1 MDKKNKVPGCDRLTR
16 PEEIEELKKYLRKV
30 KDVQEEYVENE
41 FNNLEAPGITTGLF
55 PKVNELPETIVELDT
70 KKNIENLYNTVHTV
84 PGNKNQNLDLR
95 EILGGDMELG
105 REVEKIE
112 DQRKINLNQV
122 SEKLVGEFKTTELE
136 DRVER
141 IQNNQEVELN
151 KVSEK
156 LDSGSFKNPEL
167 ENRVEK
173 IKDNQEVELNKIS
186 EKLDGEFK
194 NPELMTHVEK
204 IKTEEVSE
212 LYDAEYSVPDNQGG
226 KVTSLGDQ
234 ILKLHDSRNTELRD
248 KVEGLKEGEFKEPG
262 LTSFIDELDDN
273 RNTELGDKIENL
285 KTGAFK
291 NPELEDRVESLSK
304 DKEVSELYDSEYSVP
319 NNQGGEVSWLYES
332 VYATPD
338 NQGGEI
344 KSLEDNKEKLEGIEE
359 VDNLSKYEKIFKVL
373 DDIEERDGVNEYI
386 NKLRSLISAYLV
398 NDSINQT
405 QAQQYLDKLQGCF
418 IEYHDEGL
426 ERLAQNNPEGDK
438 RLYYIDNNE
447 DPENIRSTFKVHQN
461 LEPISKKLDKK
472 GGDTPIVDGTERIK
486 GDYNYLDVNYNPAE
500 YPGRVDQ
507 ARKVF
512 NNKIKKNALGIP
524 GLSDKIPDSEYL
536 NDLIDNQP
544 RVDQEYDFINNSNDS
559 YISEKAD
566 QQFRKHQNLEKIAQN
581 NPGEARET
589 DGDYDFVGN
598 NEDPKNIESTFK
610 LHQNLKEIAPVNPGE
625 ARETDGDYDFVGE
638 SENKA
643 RQHIGARED
652 GTKVKSGTYLRPYYE
667 LPFLSEL
674 RNGTAVSANLG
685 NTLSSFGVDDMGVTN
700 INSYIRQIA
709 EWVGDLSAGT
719 GLREMLINETLHL
732 LVALRR
738 QLEEVTNANKDRL
751 PGNNNELVSSLI
763 QGGVSG
769 AINSA
774 IDAGINAISAR
785 PETDQPLNR
794 PRIDINGERNTTPT
808 TAANNRVEWGVTGK
822 GESGLS
828 LKKIGQNFVN
838 SFWSGEGEG
847 FKDNYTEFK
856 SGYMLGQGIYTT
868 LMDLC
873 GEKNPGNIESVE
885 SLKDLLKKSPY
896 ITTPS
901 KFGTIQDGLY
911 RTTTLDT
918 NSNWEIILEPF
929 CSDTMN
935 GGFSYLPAIQEIN
948 TENYYRHGV
957 ITHYNKWIPFINF
970 SLQKSRLNSKTLGL
984 FDGEISYP
992 VSAEL
997 MNELRL
1003 TIVDDQYKSWRH
1015 YFQKCMDVSVY
1026 NSQAHSSDYY
1036 NYGRYND
1043 ITETTT
1049 ERKGY
1054 NYLETTTTAT
1064 YTEYSNVFIP
1074 TAVDKSN
1081 ICVAF
1086 YKNITFR
1093 IRIYVMTPQFSTIR
1107 KFDLLCVLKD
1117 FTEEYEG
1124 DIDAPGPDLNLV
1136 FSIVGENPDNKET
1149 DYNERI
1155 IDWDKFGK
1163 KEFYSISSTTQTRVS
1178 TAYKITY
1185 EILE

>member
-95 EILGGDMELG
+95 NNIEILSGELELG

-112 DQRKINLNQV
+112 DKRKINLNQV

-141 IQNNQEVELN
+141 IQDNQEVELN

-167 ENRVEK
+167 ENKIEK
-173 IKDNQEVELNKIS
+173 IKDNQEVKLNKVS

-194 NPELMTHVEK
+194 NPELRTHVEK

-226 KVTSLGDQ
+226 KITSLGDQ

-319 NNQGGEVSWLYES
+319 DNQGGEVSWLYES

-344 KSLEDNKEKLEGIEE
+344 KSLEDNNKRKEKLEGIEE

-426 ERLAQNNPEGDK
+426 ERLAQNNPEGNK

-461 LEPISKKLDKK
+461 LEKISQ
-472 GGDTPIVDGTERIK
+472 
-486 GDYNYLDVNYNPAE
+486 NNPE
-500 YPGRVDQ
+500 GETRLQY
-507 ARKVF
+507 
-512 NNKIKKNALGIP
+512 
-524 GLSDKIPDSEYL
+524 
-536 NDLIDNQP
+536 IDNNEDP
-544 RVDQEYDFINNSNDS
+544 KNIIGTFKV
-559 YISEKAD
+559 
-566 QQFRKHQNLEKIAQN
+566 HQNSLERLAQN
-581 NPGEARET
+581 NPE
-589 DGDYDFVGN
+589 GDKRLQYIDN
-598 NEDPKNIESTFK
+598 NNKDPKNIESTFK

-652 GTKVKSGTYLRPYYE
+652 GTRVKSGTYLRPYYE

-794 PRIDINGERNTTPT
+794 PRIGTNGERNTTPT
-808 TAANNRVEWGVTGK
+808 TAANNRVEWTFQKPLEREYFKNFGK
-822 GESGLS
+822 
-828 LKKIGQNFVN
+828 NFVN

-847 FKDNYTEFK
+847 FKDNYTQFQ

-873 GEKNPGNIESVE
+873 KGTNPSNINSVE
-885 SLKDLLKKSPY
+885 DLKNILKSSPY

>member
-95 EILGGDMELG
+95 NNIEILGGDFKELELG

-319 NNQGGEVSWLYES
+319 DNQGGEVSWLYES

-447 DPENIRSTFKVHQN
+447 DPNNIESTFKSHQN
-461 LEPISKKLDKK
+461 LKEIS
-472 GGDTPIVDGTERIK
+472 
-486 GDYNYLDVNYNPAE
+486 
-500 YPGRVDQ
+500 
-507 ARKVF
+507 
-512 NNKIKKNALGIP
+512 
-524 GLSDKIPDSEYL
+524 
-536 NDLIDNQP
+536 
-544 RVDQEYDFINNSNDS
+544 
-559 YISEKAD
+559 
-566 QQFRKHQNLEKIAQN
+566 QN
-581 NPGEARET
+581 NPE
-589 DGDYDFVGN
+589 GDTSLQYIDN
-598 NEDPKNIESTFK
+598 NEDPRKIRSKFK
-610 LHQNLKEIAPVNPGE
+610 LHQNLKEISPVNPGE
-625 ARETDGDYDFVGE
+625 ARETDGDYDFVG
-638 SENKA
+638 ENKA

-685 NTLSSFGVDDMGVTN
+685 NTLSSFGVNDMGVTN

-794 PRIDINGERNTTPT
+794 PRIDTNGERNTTPT
-808 TAANNRVEWGVTGK
+808 TAANNRVEWTSQK
-822 GESGLS
+822 PLEREYFKNFS
-828 LKKIGQNFVN
+828 KNFVN

-847 FKDNYTEFK
+847 FKDNYTQFQ

-873 GEKNPGNIESVE
+873 KGTNPSNINSVE
-885 SLKDLLKKSPY
+885 DLKNILKSSPY

-1163 KEFYSISSTTQTRVS
+1163 KEFYSKEFYSISSTTQTRVS

>member
-55 PKVNELPETIVELDT
+55 PKVNELPETVVELDT

-95 EILGGDMELG
+95 NNIEILGGDFKELELG

-141 IQNNQEVELN
+141 IQDNQEVELN

-156 LDSGSFKNPEL
+156 LD
-167 ENRVEK
+167 
-173 IKDNQEVELNKIS
+173 
-186 EKLDGEFK
+186 GEFK
-194 NPELMTHVEK
+194 NPELRTHVEK

-319 NNQGGEVSWLYES
+319 DNQGGEVSWLYES
-332 VYATPD
+332 VYATPN

-461 LEPISKKLDKK
+461 LEKIEASK
-472 GGDTPIVDGTERIK
+472 
-486 GDYNYLDVNYNPAE
+486 
-500 YPGRVDQ
+500 
-507 ARKVF
+507 
-512 NNKIKKNALGIP
+512 
-524 GLSDKIPDSEYL
+524 SE
-536 NDLIDNQP
+536 
-544 RVDQEYDFINNSNDS
+544 
-559 YISEKAD
+559 
-566 QQFRKHQNLEKIAQN
+566 
-581 NPGEARET
+581 EARE
-589 DGDYDFVGN
+589 DGKYHRDDLDKFYIEKRPGHNSDAPESIDIDRKVEVTYN
-598 NEDPKNIESTFK
+598 NQPVES
-610 LHQNLKEIAPVNPGE
+610 IAPVNPGE
-625 ARETDGDYDFVGE
+625 ARETKSGEYDFIGE
-638 SENKA
+638 NEEVAK
-643 RQHIGARED
+643 RHIGARED

-674 RNGTAVSANLG
+674 KNGTAVSANIG
-685 NTLSSFGVDDMGVTN
+685 NTLSSVGVNDMGVTN

-738 QLEEVTNANKDRL
+738 QLEVVTNANKDRL
-751 PGNNNELVSSLI
+751 PGNNNGLVSSLI

-808 TAANNRVEWGVTGK
+808 TAANNRVEWSVTEK
-822 GESGLS
+822 GESGLL

-957 ITHYNKWIPFINF
+957 ITHYNRWIPFINF

-1026 NSQAHSSDYY
+1026 NSQAHEADYY
-1036 NYGRYND
+1036 GISSINKK
-1043 ITETTT
+1043 TTIVNT
-1049 ERKGY
+1049 NLYFENGSMGIS
-1054 NYLETTTTAT
+1054 TTTAT
-1064 YTEYSNVFIP
+1064 HKTSLGYSVDNDSKLYIP

-1136 FSIVGENPDNKET
+1136 FSVVGENPDNNIEKVHQEKLNWGNFDNSQNISIEYYQDT
-1149 DYNERI
+1149 VT
-1155 IDWDKFGK
+1155 
-1163 KEFYSISSTTQTRVS
+1163 SISPTSTTLINVIQ
-1178 TAYKITY
+1178 
-1185 EILE
+1185 

>member
-112 DQRKINLNQV
+112 DKRKINLNQV
-122 SEKLVGEFKTTELE
+122 SEKLDGEFKTTELE

-141 IQNNQEVELN
+141 IQDNQEVELN

-156 LDSGSFKNPEL
+156 LD
-167 ENRVEK
+167 
-173 IKDNQEVELNKIS
+173 
-186 EKLDGEFK
+186 GEFK
-194 NPELMTHVEK
+194 NPELRTHVEK

-234 ILKLHDSRNTELRD
+234 ILKLHDSRNTELGD
-248 KVEGLKEGEFKEPG
+248 KVEELKEGEFKEPG

-332 VYATPD
+332 VYATPN

-426 ERLAQNNPEGDK
+426 EILAQNNPEGEK

-486 GDYNYLDVNYNPAE
+486 GDYNYLDVNYNPAD
-500 YPGRVDQ
+500 YPDRVDQ

-512 NNKIKKNALGIP
+512 NNKIKKDALGIP

-566 QQFRKHQNLEKIAQN
+566 QQFRKHQNQKKIAQN

-589 DGDYDFVGN
+589 DYDFIDNNKDPGN
-598 NEDPKNIESTFK
+598 IRSTFK
-610 LHQNLKEIAPVNPGE
+610 LHQNLEEIASVKPGE
-625 ARETDGDYDFVGE
+625 ARETDGDYDFIG
-638 SENKA
+638 NKDKDA
-643 RQHIGARED
+643 AKRHIGARED

-685 NTLSSFGVDDMGVTN
+685 NTLSSFGVNDMGVTN

-738 QLEEVTNANKDRL
+738 QLEVVTNANKDRL
-751 PGNNNELVSSLI
+751 PGNNNGLVSSLI

-794 PRIDINGERNTTPT
+794 PRIDNNGERNTTPT
-808 TAANNRVEWGVTGK
+808 TAANNRVEWTFQK
-822 GESGLS
+822 PLEREYFKNFS
-828 LKKIGQNFVN
+828 KNFVN

-847 FKDNYTEFK
+847 FKDNYTQFQ

-873 GEKNPGNIESVE
+873 KGTNPSNINSVE
-885 SLKDLLKKSPY
+885 DLKNILKSSPY

-957 ITHYNKWIPFINF
+957 ITHYNKWIPFVNF

-1026 NSQAHSSDYY
+1026 NSQAHEADYY
-1036 NYGRYND
+1036 GISSINHKTTNVNTDLYFKNSRSMEISTTVITNNTFSGYSVDND
-1043 ITETTT
+1043 S
-1049 ERKGY
+1049 KLY
-1054 NYLETTTTAT
+1054 
-1064 YTEYSNVFIP
+1064 IP

-1136 FSIVGENPDNKET
+1136 FSVVGENPDNNIEKIRQEKL
-1149 DYNERI
+1149 E
-1155 IDWDKFGK
+1155 WEKFDNSQNK
-1163 KEFYSISSTTQTRVS
+1163 SIEYYHQVTSISTSTTSYNVMIQ
-1178 TAYKITY
+1178 
-1185 EILE
+1185 

>member
-141 IQNNQEVELN
+141 IQDNQEVELN

-156 LDSGSFKNPEL
+156 LDSGSFKNPKL

-173 IKDNQEVELNKIS
+173 IKDNQEVKLNKVS

-194 NPELMTHVEK
+194 NPELRTYVEK

-273 RNTELGDKIENL
+273 RNTELENKIENL

-426 ERLAQNNPEGDK
+426 ERLAQNNPEGNK
-438 RLYYIDNNE
+438 RLQYIDNNE
-447 DPENIRSTFKVHQN
+447 DPNNIESTFKSHQN
-461 LEPISKKLDKK
+461 LKE
-472 GGDTPIVDGTERIK
+472 
-486 GDYNYLDVNYNPAE
+486 
-500 YPGRVDQ
+500 
-507 ARKVF
+507 
-512 NNKIKKNALGIP
+512 
-524 GLSDKIPDSEYL
+524 
-536 NDLIDNQP
+536 
-544 RVDQEYDFINNSNDS
+544 
-559 YISEKAD
+559 
-566 QQFRKHQNLEKIAQN
+566 IAQN

-589 DGDYDFVGN
+589 DGDYDF
-598 NEDPKNIESTFK
+598 I
-610 LHQNLKEIAPVNPGE
+610 
-625 ARETDGDYDFVGE
+625 GE

-652 GTKVKSGTYLRPYYE
+652 GTRVKSGTYLRPYYE

-738 QLEEVTNANKDRL
+738 QLEVVTNANKDRL
-751 PGNNNELVSSLI
+751 PGNNNGLVSSLI

-794 PRIDINGERNTTPT
+794 PRIDTDGERNTTPT
-808 TAANNRVEWGVTGK
+808 TAANNRVEWSVTGK

-847 FKDNYTEFK
+847 FKNNYTEFK

-1026 NSQAHSSDYY
+1026 NSQAHEADYY
-1036 NYGRYND
+1036 GISSINKK
-1043 ITETTT
+1043 TTIVNT
-1049 ERKGY
+1049 NLYFENGSMGIS
-1054 NYLETTTTAT
+1054 TTTAT
-1064 YTEYSNVFIP
+1064 HKTSLGYSVDNDSKLYIP

-1136 FSIVGENPDNKET
+1136 FSVVGENPDNNIEKIRQEKL
-1149 DYNERI
+1149 E
-1155 IDWDKFGK
+1155 WEKFDNSQNK
-1163 KEFYSISSTTQTRVS
+1163 SIEYYHQVTSISPTSTTLINVIQ
-1178 TAYKITY
+1178 
-1185 EILE
+1185 

>member
-95 EILGGDMELG
+95 NNIEILSGDFKELELG

-112 DQRKINLNQV
+112 DKRKINLNQV

-141 IQNNQEVELN
+141 IQDNQEVELN

-156 LDSGSFKNPEL
+156 LDSGS
-167 ENRVEK
+167 
-173 IKDNQEVELNKIS
+173 
-186 EKLDGEFK
+186 FK

-273 RNTELGDKIENL
+273 RNTELENKIENL

-426 ERLAQNNPEGDK
+426 ERLAQNNPEGNK
-438 RLYYIDNNE
+438 RLQYIDNNE
-447 DPENIRSTFKVHQN
+447 DPN
-461 LEPISKKLDKK
+461 
-472 GGDTPIVDGTERIK
+472 
-486 GDYNYLDVNYNPAE
+486 
-500 YPGRVDQ
+500 
-507 ARKVF
+507 
-512 NNKIKKNALGIP
+512 
-524 GLSDKIPDSEYL
+524 
-536 NDLIDNQP
+536 
-544 RVDQEYDFINNSNDS
+544 
-559 YISEKAD
+559 
-566 QQFRKHQNLEKIAQN
+566 
-581 NPGEARET
+581 
-589 DGDYDFVGN
+589 
-598 NEDPKNIESTFK
+598 NIESTFK
-610 LHQNLKEIAPVNPGE
+610 SHQNLKEIAQNNPEGDTSLQYIDNNEDPRKIRSKFKLHQNLELIDPVNSEE
-625 ARETDGDYDFVGE
+625 ARKTDGDYDFVGE

-643 RQHIGARED
+643 RQHIGAREN

-674 RNGTAVSANLG
+674 RNGTAISANLG
-685 NTLSSFGVDDMGVTN
+685 NTLSSFGVNDMGVTN

-769 AINSA
+769 AINST

-808 TAANNRVEWGVTGK
+808 TAANNRVEWSVTGK

-1026 NSQAHSSDYY
+1026 NSQAHEADYY
-1036 NYGRYND
+1036 GISSINHK
-1043 ITETTT
+1043 TTNVNT
-1049 ERKGY
+1049 NLYFENRSMGISTTVTTNNTSLGY
-1054 NYLETTTTAT
+1054 NVDNDSKLY
-1064 YTEYSNVFIP
+1064 IP

-1136 FSIVGENPDNKET
+1136 FSVVGENPDNNIEKERQEKLNWGNFDNSQNRSIEYYQDT
-1149 DYNERI
+1149 VT
-1155 IDWDKFGK
+1155 
-1163 KEFYSISSTTQTRVS
+1163 SISPTSTTLINVIQ
-1178 TAYKITY
+1178 
-1185 EILE
+1185 

>member
-112 DQRKINLNQV
+112 DKRKINLNQV

-136 DRVER
+136 DRIER
-141 IQNNQEVELN
+141 IQDNQEVELN

-319 NNQGGEVSWLYES
+319 DNQGGEVSWLYES

-344 KSLEDNKEKLEGIEE
+344 KSLEDNNKRKEKLEGIEE

-461 LEPISKKLDKK
+461 LKEIS
-472 GGDTPIVDGTERIK
+472 
-486 GDYNYLDVNYNPAE
+486 
-500 YPGRVDQ
+500 
-507 ARKVF
+507 
-512 NNKIKKNALGIP
+512 
-524 GLSDKIPDSEYL
+524 
-536 NDLIDNQP
+536 
-544 RVDQEYDFINNSNDS
+544 
-559 YISEKAD
+559 
-566 QQFRKHQNLEKIAQN
+566 QN
-581 NPGEARET
+581 NPE
-589 DGDYDFVGN
+589 GDTSLQYIDN
-598 NEDPKNIESTFK
+598 NEDPRKIRSKFK
-610 LHQNLKEIAPVNPGE
+610 LHQNLKEISQNNPEGDTRLQYIDNNEDPRKIKSKFKLHQNLELIDPVNPGE

-674 RNGTAVSANLG
+674 RNGTAISANLG
-685 NTLSSFGVDDMGVTN
+685 NTLSSFGVNDMGVTN

-738 QLEEVTNANKDRL
+738 QLEVVTNANKDRL

-794 PRIDINGERNTTPT
+794 PRIDTDGERNTTPT
-808 TAANNRVEWGVTGK
+808 TAANNRVEWTSQQPLEREYFKNFGK
-822 GESGLS
+822 
-828 LKKIGQNFVN
+828 NFVN

-873 GEKNPGNIESVE
+873 KGTNPSNINSVE
-885 SLKDLLKKSPY
+885 DLKNILKNSPY

-1026 NSQAHSSDYY
+1026 NSQAHEADYY

-1064 YTEYSNVFIP
+1064 YTKYSNVFIP

-1136 FSIVGENPDNKET
+1136 FSVVGENPDNNIEKERQEKLNWGNFDNSQNISIGYYQDT
-1149 DYNERI
+1149 VT
-1155 IDWDKFGK
+1155 
-1163 KEFYSISSTTQTRVS
+1163 SISPTSTTLINVIQ
-1178 TAYKITY
+1178 
-1185 EILE
+1185 

>member
-95 EILGGDMELG
+95 NNIEILSGELELG

-141 IQNNQEVELN
+141 IQDNQEVELN

-167 ENRVEK
+167 R
-173 IKDNQEVELNKIS
+173 
-186 EKLDGEFK
+186 
-194 NPELMTHVEK
+194 THVEK

-248 KVEGLKEGEFKEPG
+248 KVEELKEGEFKEPG

-344 KSLEDNKEKLEGIEE
+344 KSLEDNNKRKEKLEGIEE

-566 QQFRKHQNLEKIAQN
+566 QQFRKHQNLEKIA
-581 NPGEARET
+581 
-589 DGDYDFVGN
+589 
-598 NEDPKNIESTFK
+598 
-610 LHQNLKEIAPVNPGE
+610 PVNPGE

-794 PRIDINGERNTTPT
+794 PRIDTNGERNTTPT
-808 TAANNRVEWGVTGK
+808 TAANNRVEWTSQQPLEREYFKNFGK
-822 GESGLS
+822 
-828 LKKIGQNFVN
+828 NFVN

-847 FKDNYTEFK
+847 FKDNYTQFQ

-873 GEKNPGNIESVE
+873 KGTNPSNINSVE
-885 SLKDLLKKSPY
+885 DLKNILKNSPY

-948 TENYYRHGV
+948 TENYYRHGA

-997 MNELRL
+997 TNELRL

-1043 ITETTT
+1043 TTETTT

-1163 KEFYSISSTTQTRVS
+1163 KEFYSTSLTSQTRVTS
-1178 TAYKITY
+1178 TDTITY
-1185 EILE
+1185 TILEQ

>member
-95 EILGGDMELG
+95 NNIEILGGDFKELELR

-136 DRVER
+136 DRVKR
-141 IQNNQEVELN
+141 IQDNQEVELN
-151 KVSEK
+151 KV
-156 LDSGSFKNPEL
+156 
-167 ENRVEK
+167 
-173 IKDNQEVELNKIS
+173 S

-273 RNTELGDKIENL
+273 RNTELENKIENL

-304 DKEVSELYDSEYSVP
+304 DKEISELYDSEYSVP
-319 NNQGGEVSWLYES
+319 DNQGGEVSWLYES

-426 ERLAQNNPEGDK
+426 EILAQNNPEGNK
-438 RLYYIDNNE
+438 RLQYIDNNE
-447 DPENIRSTFKVHQN
+447 DLENIRSTFKVHQN

-507 ARKVF
+507 AKKVF

-566 QQFRKHQNLEKIAQN
+566 QQFREHQNRKEIASVK
-581 NPGEARET
+581 PGEARET
-589 DGDYDFVGN
+589 DGDYDFIGN
-598 NEDPKNIESTFK
+598 KDKDAAK
-610 LHQNLKEIAPVNPGE
+610 
-625 ARETDGDYDFVGE
+625 R
-638 SENKA
+638 
-643 RQHIGARED
+643 HIGARED

-685 NTLSSFGVDDMGVTN
+685 NTLSSFGVNDMGVTN

-738 QLEEVTNANKDRL
+738 QLEVVTNANKDRL
-751 PGNNNELVSSLI
+751 PGNNNGLVSSLI

-794 PRIDINGERNTTPT
+794 PRIDANGERNTTPT
-808 TAANNRVEWGVTGK
+808 TAANNRVEWSVTGK

-948 TENYYRHGV
+948 TENYYKHGV

-997 MNELRL
+997 TNELRL

-1026 NSQAHSSDYY
+1026 NSQAHNSDYY

-1043 ITETTT
+1043 TTETTT

>member
-55 PKVNELPETIVELDT
+55 PKVNELPETVVELDT

-95 EILGGDMELG
+95 NNIEILGGDFKELELG

-141 IQNNQEVELN
+141 IQ
-151 KVSEK
+151 
-156 LDSGSFKNPEL
+156 
-167 ENRVEK
+167 
-173 IKDNQEVELNKIS
+173 DNQEVELNKIS

-248 KVEGLKEGEFKEPG
+248 KVERLKEGEFKEPG

-273 RNTELGDKIENL
+273 RNTELENKIENL

-566 QQFRKHQNLEKIAQN
+566 QQFRKHQNL
-581 NPGEARET
+581 
-589 DGDYDFVGN
+589 
-598 NEDPKNIESTFK
+598 
-610 LHQNLKEIAPVNPGE
+610 KEIAPVNPGE

-652 GTKVKSGTYLRPYYE
+652 GTRVKSGTYLRPYYE

-685 NTLSSFGVDDMGVTN
+685 NTLSSFGVNDMGVTN

-738 QLEEVTNANKDRL
+738 QLEVVTNANKDRL
-751 PGNNNELVSSLI
+751 PGNNNGLVSSLI

-794 PRIDINGERNTTPT
+794 PRIDTDGERNTTPT
-808 TAANNRVEWGVTGK
+808 TAANNRVEWSVTEK
-822 GESGLS
+822 GESGLL

-847 FKDNYTEFK
+847 FKNNYTEFK

-997 MNELRL
+997 TNELRL

-1026 NSQAHSSDYY
+1026 NSQAHGADYY
-1036 NYGRYND
+1036 EISSINKK
-1043 ITETTT
+1043 TTIVNT
-1049 ERKGY
+1049 NLYFENGSMGIS
-1054 NYLETTTTAT
+1054 TTTAT
-1064 YTEYSNVFIP
+1064 HKTSLGYSVDNDSKLYIP

-1136 FSIVGENPDNKET
+1136 FSVVGENPDNNIEKVRQEKLNWENF
-1149 DYNERI
+1149 DDSRNI
-1155 IDWDKFGK
+1155 
-1163 KEFYSISSTTQTRVS
+1163 SIEYYHQDTVTSTSTTLINVIQ
-1178 TAYKITY
+1178 
-1185 EILE
+1185 

>member
-141 IQNNQEVELN
+141 IQDNQEVELN
-151 KVSEK
+151 KISEK

-319 NNQGGEVSWLYES
+319 DNQGGEVSWLYES

-426 ERLAQNNPEGDK
+426 ERLAQNNPEGNK
-438 RLYYIDNNE
+438 RLQYIDNNE
-447 DPENIRSTFKVHQN
+447 DPN
-461 LEPISKKLDKK
+461 
-472 GGDTPIVDGTERIK
+472 
-486 GDYNYLDVNYNPAE
+486 
-500 YPGRVDQ
+500 
-507 ARKVF
+507 
-512 NNKIKKNALGIP
+512 
-524 GLSDKIPDSEYL
+524 
-536 NDLIDNQP
+536 
-544 RVDQEYDFINNSNDS
+544 
-559 YISEKAD
+559 
-566 QQFRKHQNLEKIAQN
+566 
-581 NPGEARET
+581 
-589 DGDYDFVGN
+589 
-598 NEDPKNIESTFK
+598 NIESTFK
-610 LHQNLKEIAPVNPGE
+610 SHQNLKEISQNNPDGETRLQYIDNNEDPNNIESTFKSHQNLKEISPVNPGE

-652 GTKVKSGTYLRPYYE
+652 GTRVKSGTYLRPYYE

-685 NTLSSFGVDDMGVTN
+685 NTLSSFGVNDMGVTN

-808 TAANNRVEWGVTGK
+808 TAANNRAEWTSQKPLEREYFKNFGK
-822 GESGLS
+822 
-828 LKKIGQNFVN
+828 NFVN

-847 FKDNYTEFK
+847 FDYPGFKANY
-856 SGYMLGQGIYTT
+856 MMGQGIYTT

-1026 NSQAHSSDYY
+1026 NSQAHGADYY
-1036 NYGRYND
+1036 GISSINHKTTNVNTDLYFKNSRSMEISTTVITNNTSLGYSVDND
-1043 ITETTT
+1043 S
-1049 ERKGY
+1049 KLY
-1054 NYLETTTTAT
+1054 
-1064 YTEYSNVFIP
+1064 IP

-1117 FTEEYEG
+1117 FMEEYEG

-1136 FSIVGENPDNKET
+1136 FSVVGENPDNDIEKIRQEKL
-1149 DYNERI
+1149 
-1155 IDWDKFGK
+1155 DWGNFNNSKNISIEYYHQDTVT
-1163 KEFYSISSTTQTRVS
+1163 SISTSTTSYNVMIQ
-1178 TAYKITY
+1178 
-1185 EILE
+1185 

>member
-1 MDKKNKVPGCDRLTR
+1 MDKKNKIPGCDRLTR

-95 EILGGDMELG
+95 NNIEILSGELELG

-112 DQRKINLNQV
+112 DKRKINLNQV

-141 IQNNQEVELN
+141 IQDNQEVELN

-167 ENRVEK
+167 ENRIEK
-173 IKDNQEVELNKIS
+173 IKDNQEVKLNKVS

-194 NPELMTHVEK
+194 NPELRTHVEK

-344 KSLEDNKEKLEGIEE
+344 KSLEDNNKRKEKLEGIEE

-461 LEPISKKLDKK
+461 LEKIS
-472 GGDTPIVDGTERIK
+472 
-486 GDYNYLDVNYNPAE
+486 
-500 YPGRVDQ
+500 
-507 ARKVF
+507 
-512 NNKIKKNALGIP
+512 
-524 GLSDKIPDSEYL
+524 
-536 NDLIDNQP
+536 
-544 RVDQEYDFINNSNDS
+544 
-559 YISEKAD
+559 
-566 QQFRKHQNLEKIAQN
+566 QN
-581 NPGEARET
+581 NPEGETRLQYI
-589 DGDYDFVGN
+589 DN
-598 NEDPKNIESTFK
+598 NNKDPKNIESTFK

-652 GTKVKSGTYLRPYYE
+652 GTRVKSGTYLRPYYE

-794 PRIDINGERNTTPT
+794 PRIDTNGERNTTPT
-808 TAANNRVEWGVTGK
+808 TAANNRVEWGATEK

-847 FKDNYTEFK
+847 FKDNYTQFQ

-957 ITHYNKWIPFINF
+957 ITHYNRWIPFINF

-997 MNELRL
+997 TNELRL

-1026 NSQAHSSDYY
+1026 NSQAHEADYY
-1036 NYGRYND
+1036 GISSINNK
-1043 ITETTT
+1043 TTIVNT
-1049 ERKGY
+1049 NLYFENGSMGIS
-1054 NYLETTTTAT
+1054 TTTAKT
-1064 YTEYSNVFIP
+1064 SLGYSVDNDSKLYIP

-1136 FSIVGENPDNKET
+1136 FSVVGENPDNNIEKIRQEKL
-1149 DYNERI
+1149 E
-1155 IDWDKFGK
+1155 WEKFDNSQNK
-1163 KEFYSISSTTQTRVS
+1163 SIEYYHQVTSISPTSTTLINVIQ
-1178 TAYKITY
+1178 
-1185 EILE
+1185 

>member
-1 MDKKNKVPGCDRLTR
+1 MDKKNKVSGCDRLTR

-95 EILGGDMELG
+95 NNIEILGGELELG

-112 DQRKINLNQV
+112 DKRKINLNQV

-141 IQNNQEVELN
+141 IQDNQEVELN

-167 ENRVEK
+167 ENRIEK
-173 IKDNQEVELNKIS
+173 IKDNQEVKLNKVS

-194 NPELMTHVEK
+194 NPELRTHVEK

-291 NPELEDRVESLSK
+291 NPELEDRVEILSK

-344 KSLEDNKEKLEGIEE
+344 KSLEDNNKRKEKLEGIEE

-438 RLYYIDNNE
+438 RLYYIDDPKNIRSTFKVHQNLEKISQNNPE
-447 DPENIRSTFKVHQN
+447 GDKRLQYIDNNKDPENIRSTFKVHQN
-461 LEPISKKLDKK
+461 LEKISQ
-472 GGDTPIVDGTERIK
+472 
-486 GDYNYLDVNYNPAE
+486 NNPE
-500 YPGRVDQ
+500 KIESTF
-507 ARKVF
+507 KV
-512 NNKIKKNALGIP
+512 
-524 GLSDKIPDSEYL
+524 
-536 NDLIDNQP
+536 
-544 RVDQEYDFINNSNDS
+544 
-559 YISEKAD
+559 
-566 QQFRKHQNLEKIAQN
+566 HQNLEK
-581 NPGEARET
+581 
-589 DGDYDFVGN
+589 
-598 NEDPKNIESTFK
+598 
-610 LHQNLKEIAPVNPGE
+610 IAPVNPGE
-625 ARETDGDYDFVGE
+625 ARETDGDYDFIGE
-638 SENKA
+638 SESEKA

-652 GTKVKSGTYLRPYYE
+652 GTRVKSGTYLRPYYE

-774 IDAGINAISAR
+774 IDAGINAISTR

-794 PRIDINGERNTTPT
+794 PRIDTNGERNTTPT
-808 TAANNRVEWGVTGK
+808 TAANNRVEWGVTEK

-847 FKDNYTEFK
+847 FNYPGFK
-856 SGYMLGQGIYTT
+856 ANYMMGQGIYTT

-957 ITHYNKWIPFINF
+957 ITHYNRWIPFINF

-997 MNELRL
+997 TNELRL

-1026 NSQAHSSDYY
+1026 NSQAHEADYY
-1036 NYGRYND
+1036 GISINNK
-1043 ITETTT
+1043 TTIFNNNLYF
-1049 ERKGY
+1049 ENGSMGY
-1054 NYLETTTTAT
+1054 STITAT
-1064 YTEYSNVFIP
+1064 HKTSLGYSVDNDSKLYIP

-1136 FSIVGENPDNKET
+1136 FSVVGENPDNNIEKIRQEKLNWENFNNSQNKSIEYYHQVT
-1149 DYNERI
+1149 
-1155 IDWDKFGK
+1155 
-1163 KEFYSISSTTQTRVS
+1163 SISPTSTTLINVIQ
-1178 TAYKITY
+1178 
-1185 EILE
+1185 

>member
-141 IQNNQEVELN
+141 IQDNQEVELN
-151 KVSEK
+151 KISEK

-319 NNQGGEVSWLYES
+319 DNQGGEVSWLYES

-461 LEPISKKLDKK
+461 LE
-472 GGDTPIVDGTERIK
+472 
-486 GDYNYLDVNYNPAE
+486 
-500 YPGRVDQ
+500 
-507 ARKVF
+507 
-512 NNKIKKNALGIP
+512 
-524 GLSDKIPDSEYL
+524 
-536 NDLIDNQP
+536 
-544 RVDQEYDFINNSNDS
+544 
-559 YISEKAD
+559 
-566 QQFRKHQNLEKIAQN
+566 KIAQN

-598 NEDPKNIESTFK
+598 NEDPRNIESTFK

-794 PRIDINGERNTTPT
+794 PRIDTNGERNTTPT
-808 TAANNRVEWGVTGK
+808 TAANNRVEWTSQQPLEREYFKNFGK
-822 GESGLS
+822 
-828 LKKIGQNFVN
+828 NFVN

-847 FKDNYTEFK
+847 FKDNYTQFQ

-873 GEKNPGNIESVE
+873 KGTNPSNINSVE
-885 SLKDLLKKSPY
+885 DLKNILKNSPY

-1003 TIVDDQYKSWRH
+1003 TIIDDQYKSWRH

>member
-95 EILGGDMELG
+95 NNIEILGGDFKELELG
-105 REVEKIE
+105 RGVEKIE
-112 DQRKINLNQV
+112 DKRKINLNQV
-122 SEKLVGEFKTTELE
+122 SEKLDGEFKNPELE

-141 IQNNQEVELN
+141 IQDNQEVELN

-156 LDSGSFKNPEL
+156 LD
-167 ENRVEK
+167 
-173 IKDNQEVELNKIS
+173 
-186 EKLDGEFK
+186 GEFK
-194 NPELMTHVEK
+194 NPELRTHVEK

-234 ILKLHDSRNTELRD
+234 ILKLHDSRNTELGD
-248 KVEGLKEGEFKEPG
+248 KVEELKEGEFKEPG

-273 RNTELGDKIENL
+273 RNTELENKIENL

-319 NNQGGEVSWLYES
+319 DNQGGEVSWLYES
-332 VYATPD
+332 VYTTPN

-426 ERLAQNNPEGDK
+426 EILAQNNPEGDK

-461 LEPISKKLDKK
+461 LE
-472 GGDTPIVDGTERIK
+472 
-486 GDYNYLDVNYNPAE
+486 
-500 YPGRVDQ
+500 
-507 ARKVF
+507 
-512 NNKIKKNALGIP
+512 
-524 GLSDKIPDSEYL
+524 
-536 NDLIDNQP
+536 
-544 RVDQEYDFINNSNDS
+544 
-559 YISEKAD
+559 
-566 QQFRKHQNLEKIAQN
+566 KIAQN

-589 DGDYDFVGN
+589 DRDYDFIGN

-610 LHQNLKEIAPVNPGE
+610 LHQNLKEIAQNNPEGDTSLQYIDNNEDPRKIRRIFKVHQNLKEIASVNSGE
-625 ARETDGDYDFVGE
+625 ARETDGDYDFIGE

-685 NTLSSFGVDDMGVTN
+685 NTLSSFGVNDMGVTN

-738 QLEEVTNANKDRL
+738 QLEVVTNANKDRL

-794 PRIDINGERNTTPT
+794 PRIYTNGERNTTPT
-808 TAANNRVEWGVTGK
+808 TAANNRVEWSVTGK

-957 ITHYNKWIPFINF
+957 ITHYNRWIPFINF

-997 MNELRL
+997 TNELRL

-1026 NSQAHSSDYY
+1026 NSQAHEADYY
-1036 NYGRYND
+1036 GISSINKK
-1043 ITETTT
+1043 TTIVNT
-1049 ERKGY
+1049 NLYFENGSMGIS
-1054 NYLETTTTAT
+1054 TTTAT
-1064 YTEYSNVFIP
+1064 HKASLGYSVDNDSKLYIP

-1136 FSIVGENPDNKET
+1136 FSVVGENPDNNIE
-1149 DYNERI
+1149 
-1155 IDWDKFGK
+1155 K
-1163 KEFYSISSTTQTRVS
+1163 KRQEKLNWGNFDNSQNISIEYYQDTVTSISPTSTTLINVIQ
-1178 TAYKITY
+1178 
-1185 EILE
+1185 

>member
-112 DQRKINLNQV
+112 DKRKINLNQV

-141 IQNNQEVELN
+141 IQDNQEVELN

-319 NNQGGEVSWLYES
+319 DNQGGEVSWLYES

-566 QQFRKHQNLEKIAQN
+566 QQFRKHQNLEKIA
-581 NPGEARET
+581 
-589 DGDYDFVGN
+589 
-598 NEDPKNIESTFK
+598 
-610 LHQNLKEIAPVNPGE
+610 PVNPGE

-652 GTKVKSGTYLRPYYE
+652 GTRVKSGTYLRPYYE

-738 QLEEVTNANKDRL
+738 QLEVVTNANKDRL

-808 TAANNRVEWGVTGK
+808 TAANNRVEWSVTGK

-1026 NSQAHSSDYY
+1026 NSQAHEADYY
-1036 NYGRYND
+1036 GISSINKK
-1043 ITETTT
+1043 TTIVNT
-1049 ERKGY
+1049 KGIS
-1054 NYLETTTTAT
+1054 TTTAT
-1064 YTEYSNVFIP
+1064 HKTSLGYSVDNDSKLYIP

-1136 FSIVGENPDNKET
+1136 FSVVGENPDNNIEKERQEKLNWGNFDNSRNISIEYYQDT
-1149 DYNERI
+1149 VT
-1155 IDWDKFGK
+1155 
-1163 KEFYSISSTTQTRVS
+1163 SISPTSTTLINVIQ
-1178 TAYKITY
+1178 
-1185 EILE
+1185 

>member
-112 DQRKINLNQV
+112 DKRKINLNQV

-141 IQNNQEVELN
+141 IQDNQEVELN

-319 NNQGGEVSWLYES
+319 DNQGGEVSWLYES

-566 QQFRKHQNLEKIAQN
+566 QQFRKHQNLEKIA
-581 NPGEARET
+581 
-589 DGDYDFVGN
+589 
-598 NEDPKNIESTFK
+598 
-610 LHQNLKEIAPVNPGE
+610 PVNPGE

-652 GTKVKSGTYLRPYYE
+652 GTRVKSGTYLRPYYE

-808 TAANNRVEWGVTGK
+808 TAANNRVEWSVTGK

-1026 NSQAHSSDYY
+1026 NSQAHEADYY
-1036 NYGRYND
+1036 GISSINKK
-1043 ITETTT
+1043 TTIVNT
-1049 ERKGY
+1049 KGIS
-1054 NYLETTTTAT
+1054 TTTAT
-1064 YTEYSNVFIP
+1064 HKTSLGYSVDNDSKLYIP

-1136 FSIVGENPDNKET
+1136 FSVVGENPDNNIEKERQEKLNWGNFDNSRNISIEYYQDT
-1149 DYNERI
+1149 VT
-1155 IDWDKFGK
+1155 
-1163 KEFYSISSTTQTRVS
+1163 SISPTSTTLINVIQ
-1178 TAYKITY
+1178 
-1185 EILE
+1185 

>member
-95 EILGGDMELG
+95 NNIEILGGDFKELELG

-141 IQNNQEVELN
+141 IQDNQEVELN

-167 ENRVEK
+167 R
-173 IKDNQEVELNKIS
+173 
-186 EKLDGEFK
+186 
-194 NPELMTHVEK
+194 THVEK

-234 ILKLHDSRNTELRD
+234 ILKLHDSRNTELGD
-248 KVEGLKEGEFKEPG
+248 KVEELKEGEFKEPG

-273 RNTELGDKIENL
+273 RNTELENKIENL

-332 VYATPD
+332 VYATPN

-426 ERLAQNNPEGDK
+426 EILAQNNPEGNK
-438 RLYYIDNNE
+438 RLQYIDNNE
-447 DPENIRSTFKVHQN
+447 DLENIRSTFKVHQN
-461 LEPISKKLDKK
+461 RKKI
-472 GGDTPIVDGTERIK
+472 TQ
-486 GDYNYLDVNYNPAE
+486 NNPGE
-500 YPGRVDQ
+500 
-507 ARKVF
+507 ARET
-512 NNKIKKNALGIP
+512 
-524 GLSDKIPDSEYL
+524 DRD
-536 NDLIDNQP
+536 
-544 RVDQEYDFINNSNDS
+544 YDFIDNNKNPNNIESTF
-559 YISEKAD
+559 KL
-566 QQFRKHQNLEKIAQN
+566 HQNLELIAPN
-581 NPGEARET
+581 KPGEARET
-589 DGDYDFVGN
+589 DGDYDFIGN
-598 NEDPKNIESTFK
+598 KDKDAAK
-610 LHQNLKEIAPVNPGE
+610 
-625 ARETDGDYDFVGE
+625 R
-638 SENKA
+638 
-643 RQHIGARED
+643 HIGARED

-685 NTLSSFGVDDMGVTN
+685 NTLSSFGVNDMGVTN

-738 QLEEVTNANKDRL
+738 QLEVVTNANKDRL
-751 PGNNNELVSSLI
+751 PGNNNGLVSSLI

-808 TAANNRVEWGVTGK
+808 TAANNRVEWSVTEK
-822 GESGLS
+822 GESGLL

-847 FKDNYTEFK
+847 FKDNYTQFQ

-997 MNELRL
+997 TNELRL

-1036 NYGRYND
+1036 GISSINHKTTNVNTDLHFKNSRSMEISTTVITNNTFSGYSVDND
-1043 ITETTT
+1043 S
-1049 ERKGY
+1049 KLY
-1054 NYLETTTTAT
+1054 
-1064 YTEYSNVFIP
+1064 IP

-1136 FSIVGENPDNKET
+1136 FSVVGENPDNNIEKIRQEKL
-1149 DYNERI
+1149 E
-1155 IDWDKFGK
+1155 WEKFDNSQNK
-1163 KEFYSISSTTQTRVS
+1163 SIEYYHQVTSISTSTTSYNVMIQ
-1178 TAYKITY
+1178 
-1185 EILE
+1185 

>member
-55 PKVNELPETIVELDT
+55 PKVNELPETVVELDT

-95 EILGGDMELG
+95 NNIEILGGDFKELELG

-141 IQNNQEVELN
+141 IQDNQEVELN
-151 KVSEK
+151 KV
-156 LDSGSFKNPEL
+156 
-167 ENRVEK
+167 
-173 IKDNQEVELNKIS
+173 S

-273 RNTELGDKIENL
+273 RNTELENKIENL

-291 NPELEDRVESLSK
+291 NLELEDRVESLSE

-589 DGDYDFVGN
+589 DRDYDFIGN
-598 NEDPKNIESTFK
+598 NEDPNNIESTFK
-610 LHQNLKEIAPVNPGE
+610 LHQNLEEMASVNSGE
-625 ARETDGDYDFVGE
+625 ARETDGDYDFIGE

-685 NTLSSFGVDDMGVTN
+685 NTLSSFGVNDMGVTN

-738 QLEEVTNANKDRL
+738 QLEVVTNANKDRL
-751 PGNNNELVSSLI
+751 PGNNNGLVSSLI
-763 QGGVSG
+763 QGGISG

-794 PRIDINGERNTTPT
+794 PRIDTNGERNTTPT
-808 TAANNRVEWGVTGK
+808 TAANNRVEWSVTEK
-822 GESGLS
+822 GESGLL

-847 FKDNYTEFK
+847 FKNNYTEFK

-997 MNELRL
+997 TNELRL

-1026 NSQAHSSDYY
+1026 NSQAHGADYY
-1036 NYGRYND
+1036 EISSINKK
-1043 ITETTT
+1043 TTIVNT
-1049 ERKGY
+1049 NLYFENGSMGIS
-1054 NYLETTTTAT
+1054 TTTAT
-1064 YTEYSNVFIP
+1064 HKTSLGYSVDNDSKLYIP

-1136 FSIVGENPDNKET
+1136 FSVVGENPDNNIEKVRQEKL
-1149 DYNERI
+1149 NWE
-1155 IDWDKFGK
+1155 KFDNSQNK
-1163 KEFYSISSTTQTRVS
+1163 SIEYYHQVTSISPTSTTLINVIQ
-1178 TAYKITY
+1178 
-1185 EILE
+1185 

>member
-95 EILGGDMELG
+95 NNIEILSGDFKELELG

-112 DQRKINLNQV
+112 DKRKINLNQV

-136 DRVER
+136 DRIER
-141 IQNNQEVELN
+141 IQDNQEVELN

-167 ENRVEK
+167 R
-173 IKDNQEVELNKIS
+173 
-186 EKLDGEFK
+186 
-194 NPELMTHVEK
+194 THVEK

-226 KVTSLGDQ
+226 KVTNLGDQ

-319 NNQGGEVSWLYES
+319 DNQGGEVSWLYES

-486 GDYNYLDVNYNPAE
+486 GDYNYLDVNYNPAD

-589 DGDYDFVGN
+589 DRDYDFIDN
-598 NEDPKNIESTFK
+598 NKNPKNIESTFK
-610 LHQNLKEIAPVNPGE
+610 LHQNLKEIAPVKSEE
-625 ARETDGDYDFVGE
+625 ARETDGDYDFIG
-638 SENKA
+638 NKDKDA
-643 RQHIGARED
+643 AKRHIGARED

-685 NTLSSFGVDDMGVTN
+685 NTLSSFGVNDMGVTN

-738 QLEEVTNANKDRL
+738 QLEVVTNANKDRL

-794 PRIDINGERNTTPT
+794 PRIDTNGERNTTPT
-808 TAANNRVEWGVTGK
+808 TAANNRVEWTFQK
-822 GESGLS
+822 PLEREYFKNFS
-828 LKKIGQNFVN
+828 KNFVN

-847 FKDNYTEFK
+847 FKDNYTQFQ

-873 GEKNPGNIESVE
+873 KGTNPSNINSVE
-885 SLKDLLKKSPY
+885 DLKNILKSSPY

-1043 ITETTT
+1043 TTETTT

-1054 NYLETTTTAT
+1054 NYLKTTTTAT

>member
-1 MDKKNKVPGCDRLTR
+1 MDKKNKIPGCDRLTR

-95 EILGGDMELG
+95 NNIEILSGELELG

-112 DQRKINLNQV
+112 DKRKINLNQV

-141 IQNNQEVELN
+141 IQDNQEVELN

-167 ENRVEK
+167 ENRIEK
-173 IKDNQEVELNKIS
+173 IKDNQEVKLNKVS

-194 NPELMTHVEK
+194 NPELRTHVEK

-212 LYDAEYSVPDNQGG
+212 LYDAEYSVPDNQGW

-344 KSLEDNKEKLEGIEE
+344 KSLEDNNKRKEKLEGIEE

-447 DPENIRSTFKVHQN
+447 DPKNIIGTFKVHQN
-461 LEPISKKLDKK
+461 SLERL
-472 GGDTPIVDGTERIK
+472 
-486 GDYNYLDVNYNPAE
+486 
-500 YPGRVDQ
+500 
-507 ARKVF
+507 
-512 NNKIKKNALGIP
+512 
-524 GLSDKIPDSEYL
+524 
-536 NDLIDNQP
+536 
-544 RVDQEYDFINNSNDS
+544 
-559 YISEKAD
+559 
-566 QQFRKHQNLEKIAQN
+566 AQN
-581 NPGEARET
+581 NPEGETRLQYI
-589 DGDYDFVGN
+589 DN
-598 NEDPKNIESTFK
+598 NNKDPKNIESTFK

-652 GTKVKSGTYLRPYYE
+652 GTRVKSGTYLRPYYE

-794 PRIDINGERNTTPT
+794 PRIDTNGERNTTPT
-808 TAANNRVEWGVTGK
+808 TAANNRVEWGATEK

-847 FKDNYTEFK
+847 FKDNYTQFQ

-957 ITHYNKWIPFINF
+957 ITHYNRWIPFINF

-997 MNELRL
+997 TNELRL

-1026 NSQAHSSDYY
+1026 NSQAHEADYY
-1036 NYGRYND
+1036 GISSINNK
-1043 ITETTT
+1043 TTIVNT
-1049 ERKGY
+1049 NLYFENGSMGIS
-1054 NYLETTTTAT
+1054 TTTAKT
-1064 YTEYSNVFIP
+1064 SLGYSVDNDSKLYIP

-1136 FSIVGENPDNKET
+1136 FSVVGENPDNNIEKIRQEKL
-1149 DYNERI
+1149 E
-1155 IDWDKFGK
+1155 WEKFDNSQNK
-1163 KEFYSISSTTQTRVS
+1163 SIEYYHQVTSISPTSTTLINVIQ
-1178 TAYKITY
+1178 
-1185 EILE
+1185 

>member
-141 IQNNQEVELN
+141 IQ
-151 KVSEK
+151 
-156 LDSGSFKNPEL
+156 
-167 ENRVEK
+167 
-173 IKDNQEVELNKIS
+173 DNQEVELNKIS

-319 NNQGGEVSWLYES
+319 DNQGGEVSWLYES

-426 ERLAQNNPEGDK
+426 ERLAQNNPEGNK
-438 RLYYIDNNE
+438 RLQYIDNNE
-447 DPENIRSTFKVHQN
+447 DPN
-461 LEPISKKLDKK
+461 
-472 GGDTPIVDGTERIK
+472 
-486 GDYNYLDVNYNPAE
+486 
-500 YPGRVDQ
+500 
-507 ARKVF
+507 
-512 NNKIKKNALGIP
+512 
-524 GLSDKIPDSEYL
+524 
-536 NDLIDNQP
+536 
-544 RVDQEYDFINNSNDS
+544 
-559 YISEKAD
+559 
-566 QQFRKHQNLEKIAQN
+566 
-581 NPGEARET
+581 
-589 DGDYDFVGN
+589 
-598 NEDPKNIESTFK
+598 NIESTFK
-610 LHQNLKEIAPVNPGE
+610 SHQNLKEISQNNPDGETRLQYIDNNEDPNNIESTFKSHQNLKEISPVNPGE

-652 GTKVKSGTYLRPYYE
+652 GTRVKSGTYLRPYYE

-685 NTLSSFGVDDMGVTN
+685 NTLSSFGVNDMGVTN

-808 TAANNRVEWGVTGK
+808 TAANNRAEWTSQKPLEREYFKNFGK
-822 GESGLS
+822 
-828 LKKIGQNFVN
+828 NFVN

-847 FKDNYTEFK
+847 FDYPGFKANY
-856 SGYMLGQGIYTT
+856 MMGQGIYTT

-1026 NSQAHSSDYY
+1026 NSQAHGADYY
-1036 NYGRYND
+1036 GISSINHKTTNVNTDLYFKNSRSMEISTTVITNNTSLGYSVDND
-1043 ITETTT
+1043 S
-1049 ERKGY
+1049 KLY
-1054 NYLETTTTAT
+1054 
-1064 YTEYSNVFIP
+1064 IP

-1117 FTEEYEG
+1117 FMEEYEG

-1136 FSIVGENPDNKET
+1136 FSVVGENPDNDIEKIRQEKL
-1149 DYNERI
+1149 
-1155 IDWDKFGK
+1155 DWGNFNNSKNISIEYYHQDTVT
-1163 KEFYSISSTTQTRVS
+1163 SISTSTTSYNVMIQ
-1178 TAYKITY
+1178 
-1185 EILE
+1185 

>member
-141 IQNNQEVELN
+141 IQDNQEVELN

-319 NNQGGEVSWLYES
+319 DNQGGEVSWLYES

-426 ERLAQNNPEGDK
+426 ERLAQNNPEGNK
-438 RLYYIDNNE
+438 RLQYIDNNE
-447 DPENIRSTFKVHQN
+447 DPN
-461 LEPISKKLDKK
+461 
-472 GGDTPIVDGTERIK
+472 
-486 GDYNYLDVNYNPAE
+486 
-500 YPGRVDQ
+500 
-507 ARKVF
+507 
-512 NNKIKKNALGIP
+512 
-524 GLSDKIPDSEYL
+524 
-536 NDLIDNQP
+536 
-544 RVDQEYDFINNSNDS
+544 
-559 YISEKAD
+559 
-566 QQFRKHQNLEKIAQN
+566 
-581 NPGEARET
+581 
-589 DGDYDFVGN
+589 
-598 NEDPKNIESTFK
+598 NIESTFK
-610 LHQNLKEIAPVNPGE
+610 SHQNLKEIAPVNPGE

-685 NTLSSFGVDDMGVTN
+685 NTLSSFGVNDMGVTN

-738 QLEEVTNANKDRL
+738 QLEVVTNANKDRL

-794 PRIDINGERNTTPT
+794 PRIDTDGERNTTPT
-808 TAANNRVEWGVTGK
+808 TAANNRVEWSVTGK

-1136 FSIVGENPDNKET
+1136 FSVVGENPDNKET

>member
-95 EILGGDMELG
+95 NNIEILSGELELG

-112 DQRKINLNQV
+112 DKRKINLNQV

-141 IQNNQEVELN
+141 IQDNQEVELN
-151 KVSEK
+151 KV
-156 LDSGSFKNPEL
+156 
-167 ENRVEK
+167 
-173 IKDNQEVELNKIS
+173 S

-291 NPELEDRVESLSK
+291 NPELEDRVESLNK

-332 VYATPD
+332 VYATPN

-344 KSLEDNKEKLEGIEE
+344 KSLEDNNKRKEKLEGIEE

-500 YPGRVDQ
+500 YPDRVDQ
-507 ARKVF
+507 AKKVF

-566 QQFRKHQNLEKIAQN
+566 QQYRKHQNLKEIAQN
-581 NPGEARET
+581 NPEGNKRLQYIDNNEDPNNIESTFKSHQNLKEIASVNSGEARET
-589 DGDYDFVGN
+589 DGDYDF
-598 NEDPKNIESTFK
+598 I
-610 LHQNLKEIAPVNPGE
+610 
-625 ARETDGDYDFVGE
+625 GE

-685 NTLSSFGVDDMGVTN
+685 NTLSSFGVNDMGVTN

-738 QLEEVTNANKDRL
+738 QLEVVTNANKDRL

-794 PRIDINGERNTTPT
+794 PRIGTNGERNTTPT
-808 TAANNRVEWGVTGK
+808 TAANNRVEWSVTEK
-822 GESGLS
+822 GESGLL

-957 ITHYNKWIPFINF
+957 ITHYNKWIPFVNF

-1026 NSQAHSSDYY
+1026 NSQAHEADYY
-1036 NYGRYND
+1036 GISSINKK
-1043 ITETTT
+1043 TTIVNT
-1049 ERKGY
+1049 NLYFENGSMGIS
-1054 NYLETTTTAT
+1054 TTTAT
-1064 YTEYSNVFIP
+1064 HKTSLGYSVDNDSKLYIP

-1136 FSIVGENPDNKET
+1136 FSVVGENPDNNIEKVRQEKLNWGNFDNSQNISIEYYQDT
-1149 DYNERI
+1149 VT
-1155 IDWDKFGK
+1155 
-1163 KEFYSISSTTQTRVS
+1163 SISPTSTTLINVIQ
-1178 TAYKITY
+1178 
-1185 EILE
+1185 

>member
-95 EILGGDMELG
+95 NNIEILSGDFKELELG

-112 DQRKINLNQV
+112 DKRKINLNQV

-136 DRVER
+136 DRIER
-141 IQNNQEVELN
+141 IQDNQEVELN

-262 LTSFIDELDDN
+262 LTSFIDKLDDN

-319 NNQGGEVSWLYES
+319 DNQGGEVSWLYES

-344 KSLEDNKEKLEGIEE
+344 KSLEDNNKRKEKLEGIEE

-447 DPENIRSTFKVHQN
+447 DSENIRSTFKVHQN
-461 LEPISKKLDKK
+461 LKEIS
-472 GGDTPIVDGTERIK
+472 
-486 GDYNYLDVNYNPAE
+486 
-500 YPGRVDQ
+500 
-507 ARKVF
+507 
-512 NNKIKKNALGIP
+512 
-524 GLSDKIPDSEYL
+524 
-536 NDLIDNQP
+536 
-544 RVDQEYDFINNSNDS
+544 
-559 YISEKAD
+559 
-566 QQFRKHQNLEKIAQN
+566 QN
-581 NPGEARET
+581 NPE
-589 DGDYDFVGN
+589 GDTSLQYIDN
-598 NEDPKNIESTFK
+598 NEDPRKIKSKFK
-610 LHQNLKEIAPVNPGE
+610 LHQNLELIDPVNPGE

-674 RNGTAVSANLG
+674 RNGTAISANLG
-685 NTLSSFGVDDMGVTN
+685 NTLSSFGVNDMGVTN

-738 QLEEVTNANKDRL
+738 QLEVVTNANKDRL

-794 PRIDINGERNTTPT
+794 PRIDTDGERNTTPT
-808 TAANNRVEWGVTGK
+808 TAANNRVEWTSQQPLEREYFKNFGK
-822 GESGLS
+822 
-828 LKKIGQNFVN
+828 NFVN

-873 GEKNPGNIESVE
+873 KGTNPSNINSVE
-885 SLKDLLKKSPY
+885 DLKNILKNSPY

-1026 NSQAHSSDYY
+1026 NSQAHEADYY

-1064 YTEYSNVFIP
+1064 YTKYSNVFIP

-1136 FSIVGENPDNKET
+1136 FSVVGENPDNNIEKERQEKLNWGNFDNSQNISIGYYQDT
-1149 DYNERI
+1149 VT
-1155 IDWDKFGK
+1155 
-1163 KEFYSISSTTQTRVS
+1163 SISPTSTTLINVIQ
-1178 TAYKITY
+1178 
-1185 EILE
+1185 

>member
-141 IQNNQEVELN
+141 IQDNQEVELN

-319 NNQGGEVSWLYES
+319 DNQGGEVSWLYES

-461 LEPISKKLDKK
+461 LE
-472 GGDTPIVDGTERIK
+472 
-486 GDYNYLDVNYNPAE
+486 
-500 YPGRVDQ
+500 
-507 ARKVF
+507 
-512 NNKIKKNALGIP
+512 
-524 GLSDKIPDSEYL
+524 
-536 NDLIDNQP
+536 
-544 RVDQEYDFINNSNDS
+544 
-559 YISEKAD
+559 
-566 QQFRKHQNLEKIAQN
+566 KIAQN

-598 NEDPKNIESTFK
+598 NEDPRNIESTFK

-738 QLEEVTNANKDRL
+738 QLEVVTNANKDRL

-794 PRIDINGERNTTPT
+794 PRIDTNGERNTTPT
-808 TAANNRVEWGVTGK
+808 TAANNRVEWTSQQPLEREYFKNFGK
-822 GESGLS
+822 
-828 LKKIGQNFVN
+828 NFVN

-847 FKDNYTEFK
+847 FKDNYTQFQ

-873 GEKNPGNIESVE
+873 KGTNPSNINSVE
-885 SLKDLLKKSPY
+885 DLKNILKNSPY

-948 TENYYRHGV
+948 TENYYKHGV

-1026 NSQAHSSDYY
+1026 NSQAHEADYY

>member
-112 DQRKINLNQV
+112 DKRKINLNQV

-141 IQNNQEVELN
+141 IQDNQEVELN

-319 NNQGGEVSWLYES
+319 DNQGGEVSWLYES

-426 ERLAQNNPEGDK
+426 ERLAQNNPEGNK

-566 QQFRKHQNLEKIAQN
+566 QQFRKHQNLEKIA
-581 NPGEARET
+581 
-589 DGDYDFVGN
+589 
-598 NEDPKNIESTFK
+598 
-610 LHQNLKEIAPVNPGE
+610 PVNPGE

-652 GTKVKSGTYLRPYYE
+652 GTRVKSGTYLRPYYE

-1026 NSQAHSSDYY
+1026 NSQAHEADYY
-1036 NYGRYND
+1036 GISSINKK
-1043 ITETTT
+1043 TTIVNT
-1049 ERKGY
+1049 KGIS
-1054 NYLETTTTAT
+1054 TTTAT
-1064 YTEYSNVFIP
+1064 HKTSLGYSVDNDSKLYIP

-1136 FSIVGENPDNKET
+1136 FSVVGENPDNNIEKERQEKLNWGNFDNSRNISIEYYQDT
-1149 DYNERI
+1149 VT
-1155 IDWDKFGK
+1155 
-1163 KEFYSISSTTQTRVS
+1163 SISPTSTTLINVIQ
-1178 TAYKITY
+1178 
-1185 EILE
+1185 

>member
-141 IQNNQEVELN
+141 IQDNQEVELN

-319 NNQGGEVSWLYES
+319 DNQGGEVSWLYES

-461 LEPISKKLDKK
+461 LE
-472 GGDTPIVDGTERIK
+472 
-486 GDYNYLDVNYNPAE
+486 
-500 YPGRVDQ
+500 
-507 ARKVF
+507 
-512 NNKIKKNALGIP
+512 
-524 GLSDKIPDSEYL
+524 
-536 NDLIDNQP
+536 
-544 RVDQEYDFINNSNDS
+544 
-559 YISEKAD
+559 
-566 QQFRKHQNLEKIAQN
+566 KIAQN

-598 NEDPKNIESTFK
+598 NEDPRNIESTFK

-794 PRIDINGERNTTPT
+794 PRIDTNGERNTTPT
-808 TAANNRVEWGVTGK
+808 TAANNRVEWTSQQPLEREYFKNFGK
-822 GESGLS
+822 
-828 LKKIGQNFVN
+828 NFVN

-847 FKDNYTEFK
+847 FKDNYTQFQ

-873 GEKNPGNIESVE
+873 KGTNPSNINSVE
-885 SLKDLLKKSPY
+885 DLKNILKNSPY

-1003 TIVDDQYKSWRH
+1003 TIIDDQYKSWRH

>member
-95 EILGGDMELG
+95 NNIEILGGDFKELELG

-122 SEKLVGEFKTTELE
+122 SEKLDGEFKTTELE

-156 LDSGSFKNPEL
+156 LDGEFKNPEL
-167 ENRVEK
+167 ENRIEK
-173 IKDNQEVELNKIS
+173 IKDNQEVKLNKVS

-194 NPELMTHVEK
+194 NPELRTHVEK

-212 LYDAEYSVPDNQGG
+212 LYNAEYSVPDNQGG
-226 KVTSLGDQ
+226 KITSLGDQ

-319 NNQGGEVSWLYES
+319 DNQGGEVSWLYES

-338 NQGGEI
+338 NQGGKI
-344 KSLEDNKEKLEGIEE
+344 KSLEDNNKRKEKLEGIEE

-426 ERLAQNNPEGDK
+426 ERLAQNNPEGET
-438 RLYYIDNNE
+438 RLQYIDNNE
-447 DPENIRSTFKVHQN
+447 DPKNIIGTFKV
-461 LEPISKKLDKK
+461 
-472 GGDTPIVDGTERIK
+472 
-486 GDYNYLDVNYNPAE
+486 
-500 YPGRVDQ
+500 
-507 ARKVF
+507 
-512 NNKIKKNALGIP
+512 
-524 GLSDKIPDSEYL
+524 
-536 NDLIDNQP
+536 
-544 RVDQEYDFINNSNDS
+544 
-559 YISEKAD
+559 
-566 QQFRKHQNLEKIAQN
+566 
-581 NPGEARET
+581 
-589 DGDYDFVGN
+589 
-598 NEDPKNIESTFK
+598 
-610 LHQNLKEIAPVNPGE
+610 HQNLKEIAPVNPGE

-652 GTKVKSGTYLRPYYE
+652 GTRVKSGTYLRPYYE

-794 PRIDINGERNTTPT
+794 PRIDTNGERNTTPT
-808 TAANNRVEWGVTGK
+808 TAANNRVEWGVTEK

-847 FKDNYTEFK
+847 FKDNYTQFQ

-957 ITHYNKWIPFINF
+957 ITHYNRWIPFINF

-997 MNELRL
+997 TNELRL

-1026 NSQAHSSDYY
+1026 NSQAHEADYY
-1036 NYGRYND
+1036 GISSTNNK
-1043 ITETTT
+1043 TTIVNT
-1049 ERKGY
+1049 NLYFENGSMGIS
-1054 NYLETTTTAT
+1054 TTTAT
-1064 YTEYSNVFIP
+1064 HKTSLGYSVDNDSKLYIP

-1136 FSIVGENPDNKET
+1136 FSVVGENPDNNIEKIRQEKL
-1149 DYNERI
+1149 E
-1155 IDWDKFGK
+1155 WEKFDNSQNK
-1163 KEFYSISSTTQTRVS
+1163 SIEYYHQVTSISPTSTTLINVIQ
-1178 TAYKITY
+1178 
-1185 EILE
+1185 

>member
-141 IQNNQEVELN
+141 IQDNQEVELN

-273 RNTELGDKIENL
+273 RNTELENKIENL

-319 NNQGGEVSWLYES
+319 DNQGGEVSWLYES

-426 ERLAQNNPEGDK
+426 ERLAQNNPEGNK
-438 RLYYIDNNE
+438 RLQYIDNNEDSNNIESTFKSHQNLKEISQNNPEGDTSLQYIDNNE
-447 DPENIRSTFKVHQN
+447 DPR
-461 LEPISKKLDKK
+461 
-472 GGDTPIVDGTERIK
+472 
-486 GDYNYLDVNYNPAE
+486 
-500 YPGRVDQ
+500 
-507 ARKVF
+507 
-512 NNKIKKNALGIP
+512 KIKSK
-524 GLSDKIPDSEYL
+524 
-536 NDLIDNQP
+536 
-544 RVDQEYDFINNSNDS
+544 
-559 YISEKAD
+559 
-566 QQFRKHQNLEKIAQN
+566 
-581 NPGEARET
+581 
-589 DGDYDFVGN
+589 
-598 NEDPKNIESTFK
+598 FK

-674 RNGTAVSANLG
+674 RNGTAISANLG
-685 NTLSSFGVDDMGVTN
+685 NTLSSFGVNDMGVTN

-794 PRIDINGERNTTPT
+794 PRIDTDGERNTTPT

-1026 NSQAHSSDYY
+1026 NSQAHEADYY
-1036 NYGRYND
+1036 GISSINKK
-1043 ITETTT
+1043 TTIVNT
-1049 ERKGY
+1049 NLYFENGSMGIS
-1054 NYLETTTTAT
+1054 TTTAT
-1064 YTEYSNVFIP
+1064 HKTSLGYSVDNDSKLYIP

-1136 FSIVGENPDNKET
+1136 FSVVGENPDNNIEKERQEKLNWGNFDNSQNISIEYYQDT
-1149 DYNERI
+1149 VT
-1155 IDWDKFGK
+1155 
-1163 KEFYSISSTTQTRVS
+1163 SISPTSTTLINVIQ
-1178 TAYKITY
+1178 
-1185 EILE
+1185 

>member
-95 EILGGDMELG
+95 NNIEILSGDFKELELG

-112 DQRKINLNQV
+112 DKRKINLNQV

-141 IQNNQEVELN
+141 IQDNQEAELN

-319 NNQGGEVSWLYES
+319 DNQGGEVSWLYES

-589 DGDYDFVGN
+589 DGDYDFVG
-598 NEDPKNIESTFK
+598 
-610 LHQNLKEIAPVNPGE
+610 
-625 ARETDGDYDFVGE
+625 E

-794 PRIDINGERNTTPT
+794 PRIDTNGERNTTPT
-808 TAANNRVEWGVTGK
+808 TAANNRVEWTSQK
-822 GESGLS
+822 PLEREYFKNFS
-828 LKKIGQNFVN
+828 KNFVN

-847 FKDNYTEFK
+847 FKDNYTQFQ

-873 GEKNPGNIESVE
+873 KGTNPSNINSVE
-885 SLKDLLKKSPY
+885 DLKNILKSSPY

-1043 ITETTT
+1043 TTETTT

-1054 NYLETTTTAT
+1054 NYLETTTTST

-1163 KEFYSISSTTQTRVS
+1163 KEFHSISLTSQTRVS

>member
-141 IQNNQEVELN
+141 IQDNQEVELI

-319 NNQGGEVSWLYES
+319 DNQGGEVSWLYES

-426 ERLAQNNPEGDK
+426 ERLAQNNPEGNK
-438 RLYYIDNNE
+438 RLQYIDNNE
-447 DPENIRSTFKVHQN
+447 DPNNIESTFKSHQN
-461 LEPISKKLDKK
+461 LKEIS
-472 GGDTPIVDGTERIK
+472 
-486 GDYNYLDVNYNPAE
+486 
-500 YPGRVDQ
+500 
-507 ARKVF
+507 
-512 NNKIKKNALGIP
+512 
-524 GLSDKIPDSEYL
+524 
-536 NDLIDNQP
+536 
-544 RVDQEYDFINNSNDS
+544 
-559 YISEKAD
+559 
-566 QQFRKHQNLEKIAQN
+566 QN
-581 NPGEARET
+581 NPE
-589 DGDYDFVGN
+589 GDTSLQYIDN
-598 NEDPKNIESTFK
+598 NEDPRKIRSKFK

-674 RNGTAVSANLG
+674 RNGTAISANLG
-685 NTLSSFGVDDMGVTN
+685 NTLSSFGVNDMGVTN

-738 QLEEVTNANKDRL
+738 QLEVVTNANKDRL

-794 PRIDINGERNTTPT
+794 PRIDTNGERNTTPT
-808 TAANNRVEWGVTGK
+808 TAANNRVEWTSQQPLEREYFKNFGK
-822 GESGLS
+822 
-828 LKKIGQNFVN
+828 NFVN

-847 FKDNYTEFK
+847 FKDNYTQFQ

-873 GEKNPGNIESVE
+873 KGTNPSNINSVE
-885 SLKDLLKKSPY
+885 DLKNILKNSPY

-1136 FSIVGENPDNKET
+1136 FSVVGENPDNNIEKERQEKLNWGNFDNSRNKSIEYYQDT
-1149 DYNERI
+1149 VT
-1155 IDWDKFGK
+1155 
-1163 KEFYSISSTTQTRVS
+1163 SISPTSTTLINVIQ
-1178 TAYKITY
+1178 
-1185 EILE
+1185 

>member
-112 DQRKINLNQV
+112 DKRKINLNQV

-141 IQNNQEVELN
+141 IQDNQEVELN

-319 NNQGGEVSWLYES
+319 DNQGGEVSWLYES

-589 DGDYDFVGN
+589 DGDYDFVG
-598 NEDPKNIESTFK
+598 
-610 LHQNLKEIAPVNPGE
+610 
-625 ARETDGDYDFVGE
+625 E

-652 GTKVKSGTYLRPYYE
+652 GTRVKSGTYLRPYYE

-738 QLEEVTNANKDRL
+738 QLEVVTNANKDRL

-808 TAANNRVEWGVTGK
+808 TAANNRVEWSVTGK

-1026 NSQAHSSDYY
+1026 NSQAHEADYY
-1036 NYGRYND
+1036 GISSINKK
-1043 ITETTT
+1043 TTIVNT
-1049 ERKGY
+1049 NLYFENGSMGIS
-1054 NYLETTTTAT
+1054 TTTAT
-1064 YTEYSNVFIP
+1064 HKTSLGYSVDNDSKLYIP

-1136 FSIVGENPDNKET
+1136 FSVVGENPDNDIEKIRQEKL
-1149 DYNERI
+1149 
-1155 IDWDKFGK
+1155 DWGNFNNSKNISIEYYHQDTVT
-1163 KEFYSISSTTQTRVS
+1163 SISTSTTSYNVMIQ
-1178 TAYKITY
+1178 
-1185 EILE
+1185 

>member
-141 IQNNQEVELN
+141 IQ
-151 KVSEK
+151 
-156 LDSGSFKNPEL
+156 
-167 ENRVEK
+167 
-173 IKDNQEVELNKIS
+173 DNQEVELNKIS

-273 RNTELGDKIENL
+273 RNTELENKIENL

-319 NNQGGEVSWLYES
+319 DNQGGEVSWLYES

-373 DDIEERDGVNEYI
+373 DDIEEKDGVNEYI

-426 ERLAQNNPEGDK
+426 ERLAQNNPEGNK
-438 RLYYIDNNE
+438 RLQYIDNNE
-447 DPENIRSTFKVHQN
+447 DPN
-461 LEPISKKLDKK
+461 
-472 GGDTPIVDGTERIK
+472 
-486 GDYNYLDVNYNPAE
+486 
-500 YPGRVDQ
+500 
-507 ARKVF
+507 
-512 NNKIKKNALGIP
+512 
-524 GLSDKIPDSEYL
+524 
-536 NDLIDNQP
+536 
-544 RVDQEYDFINNSNDS
+544 
-559 YISEKAD
+559 
-566 QQFRKHQNLEKIAQN
+566 
-581 NPGEARET
+581 
-589 DGDYDFVGN
+589 
-598 NEDPKNIESTFK
+598 NIESTFK
-610 LHQNLKEIAPVNPGE
+610 SHQNLKEIAPVNPGE

-674 RNGTAVSANLG
+674 RNGTAISANLG
-685 NTLSSFGVDDMGVTN
+685 NTLSSFGVNDMGVTN

-738 QLEEVTNANKDRL
+738 QLEVVTNANKDRL

-769 AINSA
+769 AINST

-808 TAANNRVEWGVTGK
+808 TAANNRVEWSVTGK

-1026 NSQAHSSDYY
+1026 NSQAHEADYY
-1036 NYGRYND
+1036 GISSINKK
-1043 ITETTT
+1043 TTIVNT
-1049 ERKGY
+1049 NLYFENGSMGIS
-1054 NYLETTTTAT
+1054 TTTAT
-1064 YTEYSNVFIP
+1064 HKTSLGYSVDNDSKLYIP

-1117 FTEEYEG
+1117 FMEEYEG

-1136 FSIVGENPDNKET
+1136 FSVVGENPDNNIEKERQEKLNWGNFDNSQNISIEYYQDT
-1149 DYNERI
+1149 VT
-1155 IDWDKFGK
+1155 
-1163 KEFYSISSTTQTRVS
+1163 SIS
-1178 TAYKITY
+1178 TALINV
-1185 EILE
+1185 IQ

>member
-141 IQNNQEVELN
+141 IQ
-151 KVSEK
+151 
-156 LDSGSFKNPEL
+156 
-167 ENRVEK
+167 
-173 IKDNQEVELNKIS
+173 DNQEVELNKIS

-194 NPELMTHVEK
+194 NPELRTYVEK

-319 NNQGGEVSWLYES
+319 DNQGGEVSWLYES

-426 ERLAQNNPEGDK
+426 ERLAQNNPEGNK
-438 RLYYIDNNE
+438 RLQYIDNNE
-447 DPENIRSTFKVHQN
+447 DPN
-461 LEPISKKLDKK
+461 
-472 GGDTPIVDGTERIK
+472 
-486 GDYNYLDVNYNPAE
+486 
-500 YPGRVDQ
+500 
-507 ARKVF
+507 
-512 NNKIKKNALGIP
+512 
-524 GLSDKIPDSEYL
+524 
-536 NDLIDNQP
+536 
-544 RVDQEYDFINNSNDS
+544 
-559 YISEKAD
+559 
-566 QQFRKHQNLEKIAQN
+566 
-581 NPGEARET
+581 
-589 DGDYDFVGN
+589 
-598 NEDPKNIESTFK
+598 NIESTFK
-610 LHQNLKEIAPVNPGE
+610 SHQNLKEISPVNPGE

-652 GTKVKSGTYLRPYYE
+652 GTRVKSGTYLRPYYE

-685 NTLSSFGVDDMGVTN
+685 NTLSSFGVNDMGVTN

-808 TAANNRVEWGVTGK
+808 TAANNRAEWTSQKPLEREYFKNFGK
-822 GESGLS
+822 
-828 LKKIGQNFVN
+828 NFVN

-847 FKDNYTEFK
+847 FDYPGFKANY
-856 SGYMLGQGIYTT
+856 MMGQGIYTT

-1026 NSQAHSSDYY
+1026 NSQAHGADYY
-1036 NYGRYND
+1036 GISSINHKTTNVNTDLYFKNSRSMEISTTVITNNTSLGYSVDND
-1043 ITETTT
+1043 S
-1049 ERKGY
+1049 KLY
-1054 NYLETTTTAT
+1054 
-1064 YTEYSNVFIP
+1064 IP

-1117 FTEEYEG
+1117 FMEEYEG

-1136 FSIVGENPDNKET
+1136 FSVVGENPDNDIEKIRQEKL
-1149 DYNERI
+1149 
-1155 IDWDKFGK
+1155 DWGNFNNSKNISIEYYHQDTVT
-1163 KEFYSISSTTQTRVS
+1163 SISTSTTSYNVMIQ
-1178 TAYKITY
+1178 
-1185 EILE
+1185 

>member
-141 IQNNQEVELN
+141 IQDNQEVELN

-319 NNQGGEVSWLYES
+319 DNQGGEVNWLYES

-426 ERLAQNNPEGDK
+426 ERLAQNNPEGNK

-461 LEPISKKLDKK
+461 LKEIS
-472 GGDTPIVDGTERIK
+472 
-486 GDYNYLDVNYNPAE
+486 
-500 YPGRVDQ
+500 
-507 ARKVF
+507 
-512 NNKIKKNALGIP
+512 
-524 GLSDKIPDSEYL
+524 
-536 NDLIDNQP
+536 
-544 RVDQEYDFINNSNDS
+544 
-559 YISEKAD
+559 
-566 QQFRKHQNLEKIAQN
+566 QN
-581 NPGEARET
+581 NPE
-589 DGDYDFVGN
+589 GDTSLQYIDN

-638 SENKA
+638 NENKA

-674 RNGTAVSANLG
+674 RNGTAISANLG
-685 NTLSSFGVDDMGVTN
+685 NTLSSFGVNDMGVTN

-794 PRIDINGERNTTPT
+794 PRIDTNGERNTTPT

-1026 NSQAHSSDYY
+1026 NSQAHEADYY

-1136 FSIVGENPDNKET
+1136 FSVVGENPDNNIEKERQEKLNWGNFDNSRNISIEYYQDT
-1149 DYNERI
+1149 VT
-1155 IDWDKFGK
+1155 
-1163 KEFYSISSTTQTRVS
+1163 SISPTSTTLINV
-1178 TAYKITY
+1178 I
-1185 EILE
+1185 

>member
-95 EILGGDMELG
+95 NNIEILSGDFKELELG

-112 DQRKINLNQV
+112 DKRKINLNQV

-141 IQNNQEVELN
+141 IQDNQEVELN

-156 LDSGSFKNPEL
+156 LDSGS
-167 ENRVEK
+167 
-173 IKDNQEVELNKIS
+173 
-186 EKLDGEFK
+186 FK

-248 KVEGLKEGEFKEPG
+248 KVEGLKEGEFKEPD

-319 NNQGGEVSWLYES
+319 DNQGGEVSWLYES

-426 ERLAQNNPEGDK
+426 ERLAQNNPEGEK

-447 DPENIRSTFKVHQN
+447 DPENIRSIFKVHQN
-461 LEPISKKLDKK
+461 LEPISKKLGKK
-472 GGDTPIVDGTERIK
+472 GDTPIVDGTERIK
-486 GDYNYLDVNYNPAE
+486 GDYNYLDVNYNPAD
-500 YPGRVDQ
+500 YPDRVDQ

-524 GLSDKIPDSEYL
+524 GLSDKIPNSEYL

-559 YISEKAD
+559 YTD
-566 QQFRKHQNLEKIAQN
+566 QQFRKHQNLE
-581 NPGEARET
+581 
-589 DGDYDFVGN
+589 
-598 NEDPKNIESTFK
+598 
-610 LHQNLKEIAPVNPGE
+610 EIAPVNPRE
-625 ARETDGDYDFVGE
+625 ARETDRDYDFVGE

-643 RQHIGARED
+643 RQHIGAREN

-674 RNGTAVSANLG
+674 RNGTAISANLG
-685 NTLSSFGVDDMGVTN
+685 NTLSSFGVNDMGVTN

-769 AINSA
+769 AINST

-808 TAANNRVEWGVTGK
+808 TAANNRVEWSVTGK

-1026 NSQAHSSDYY
+1026 NSQAHEADYY
-1036 NYGRYND
+1036 GISSINHK
-1043 ITETTT
+1043 TTNVNT
-1049 ERKGY
+1049 NLYFENRSMGISTTVTTNNTSLGY
-1054 NYLETTTTAT
+1054 NVDNDSKLY
-1064 YTEYSNVFIP
+1064 IP

-1136 FSIVGENPDNKET
+1136 FSVVGENPDNNIEKVRQEKLNWENF
-1149 DYNERI
+1149 DDSRNI
-1155 IDWDKFGK
+1155 
-1163 KEFYSISSTTQTRVS
+1163 SIEYYHQDTVTSTSTTLINVIQ
-1178 TAYKITY
+1178 
-1185 EILE
+1185 

>member
-141 IQNNQEVELN
+141 IQ
-151 KVSEK
+151 
-156 LDSGSFKNPEL
+156 
-167 ENRVEK
+167 
-173 IKDNQEVELNKIS
+173 DNQEVELNKIS

-273 RNTELGDKIENL
+273 RNTELENKIENL

-319 NNQGGEVSWLYES
+319 DNQGGEVSWLYES

-426 ERLAQNNPEGDK
+426 ERLAQNNPEGNK
-438 RLYYIDNNE
+438 RLQYIDNNE
-447 DPENIRSTFKVHQN
+447 DPN
-461 LEPISKKLDKK
+461 
-472 GGDTPIVDGTERIK
+472 
-486 GDYNYLDVNYNPAE
+486 
-500 YPGRVDQ
+500 
-507 ARKVF
+507 
-512 NNKIKKNALGIP
+512 
-524 GLSDKIPDSEYL
+524 
-536 NDLIDNQP
+536 
-544 RVDQEYDFINNSNDS
+544 
-559 YISEKAD
+559 
-566 QQFRKHQNLEKIAQN
+566 
-581 NPGEARET
+581 
-589 DGDYDFVGN
+589 
-598 NEDPKNIESTFK
+598 NIESTFK
-610 LHQNLKEIAPVNPGE
+610 SHQNLKEIAPVNPGE

-674 RNGTAVSANLG
+674 RNGTAISANLG
-685 NTLSSFGVDDMGVTN
+685 NTLSSFGVNDMGVTN

-769 AINSA
+769 AINST

-808 TAANNRVEWGVTGK
+808 TAANNRVEWSVTGK

-1026 NSQAHSSDYY
+1026 NSQAHEADYY
-1036 NYGRYND
+1036 GISSINKK
-1043 ITETTT
+1043 TTIVNT
-1049 ERKGY
+1049 NLYFENGSMGIS
-1054 NYLETTTTAT
+1054 TTTAT
-1064 YTEYSNVFIP
+1064 HKTSLGYSVDNDSKLYIP

-1117 FTEEYEG
+1117 FMEEYEG

-1136 FSIVGENPDNKET
+1136 FSVVGENPDNNIEKERQEKLNWGNFDNSQNISIEYYQDT
-1149 DYNERI
+1149 VT
-1155 IDWDKFGK
+1155 
-1163 KEFYSISSTTQTRVS
+1163 SISPTSTTLINVIQ
-1178 TAYKITY
+1178 
-1185 EILE
+1185 